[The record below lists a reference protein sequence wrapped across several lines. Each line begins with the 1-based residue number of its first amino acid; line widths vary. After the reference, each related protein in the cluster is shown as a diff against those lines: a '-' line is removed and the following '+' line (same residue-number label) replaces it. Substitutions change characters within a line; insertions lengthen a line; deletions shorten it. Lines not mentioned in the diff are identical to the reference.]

1 MHRRSDYRP
10 PASDGG
16 HIDLTFDLDYEATR
30 VSGRYSFDRRRG
42 NVDEPL
48 RLDFRDLDIR
58 RFVVD
63 GAEVMAPSN
72 GSGTIDLFFRGPQM
86 QVEVETVLKP
96 ATNTSLQGLYRAG
109 EMLVTHCEPE
119 GFRRILP
126 FPDRPDLAVTIT
138 TEIRA
143 DPLRFPVLLSNGQRD
158 GQGSLADGRHWVRWA
173 DPVPKPC
180 YLFALAAG
188 SFQSI
193 SDRHVTRSGREIVL
207 AAYVQN
213 GDPEHARFA
222 LESLKRVMHWEEDWI
237 EREFD
242 LDCYSLVM
250 FKPFAFPAMENKG
263 LNFFEESI
271 GLVDPETAVDLDYL
285 NVEINVAHEYLHN
298 WTGNRVMC
306 RDWFELGLKEG
317 LTTLRH
323 QLYAEHRY
331 GRFMQLWPIRA
342 WRSRQLPD
350 DMAPGAR
357 PVRPEDYV
365 EPFNLYNP
373 TTYIKS
379 AVIFRMIYALVG
391 EEVFRDAL
399 DGFLTAFDGK
409 SATIDDMLAHLS
421 RAAGTPLDVF
431 VHWFALAGTPVL
443 ECKRTAAPDGGGR
456 MIIRRFPTEDASKR
470 PIPLGIQCLGSSGIH
485 VPFRVSGDI
494 SLRFSAPV
502 LDGDRLIVDWQSS
515 AGVVPSLPRG
525 LSAPVIVKEQLSE
538 AELVTLF
545 RYEQDVYR
553 RWEAGQQLATAITA
567 AQMKDEKAGERLS
580 QTWASAL
587 SRVLADEEIDGGLRA
602 ELLTPPDPRAMMGRL
617 TFPDPLAL
625 CAASRGVL
633 RSVSQRLDGQL
644 SVLHEQC
651 RERARS
657 GEDPAAIGERMFSA
671 AVLQLWLVGGRT
683 PAREAAYRQVETGK
697 TVNDRVSAFL
707 LMCQTGEIAG
717 TDLLQKTAD
726 RWRGSPALM
735 RRWFEGCALIPAD
748 DTAKHIAGMMAGDE
762 FDRQDMTLAR
772 TVYTAL
778 FVRNMRTFHDCS
790 WAGYTL
796 LREAITS
803 LDHEQPELGA
813 WLLRSSDFMNWLRF
827 PEPYRSAMRAS
838 VMQLIETPNVSEPV
852 KEILNRISGAEVAA
866 G

>member
-1 MHRRSDYRP
+1 MRRRSDYRL
-10 PASDGG
+10 PASVGG

-30 VSGRYSFDRRRG
+30 VSGRYSFDRRPG

-86 QVEVETVLKP
+86 QVEVETALKP

-143 DPLRFPVLLSNGQRD
+143 DPLRFPALLSNGQPD
-158 GQGSLADGRHWVRWA
+158 GQGCLADGRHWVRWA
-173 DPVPKPC
+173 DPIPKPC

-188 SFQSI
+188 PFQSI

-331 GRFMQLWPIRA
+331 GRFMQLWPIRV

-409 SATIDDMLAHLS
+409 SATIDDMLSHLS
-421 RAAGTPLDVF
+421 RTAGTPLDAF
-431 VHWFALAGTPVL
+431 VQWFGLAGTPVL
-443 ECKRTAAPDGGGR
+443 ECSRAVTPDGDGR
-456 MIIRRFPTEDASKR
+456 MIIRRSPTEGVSKR
-470 PIPLGIQCLGSSGIH
+470 PIPLGIRCLDSSGAS
-485 VPFRVSGDI
+485 VPFQISGDI
-494 SLRFSAPV
+494 SLHLNAPV
-502 LDGDRLIVDWQSS
+502 IDGDRLIVDWQST
-515 AGVVPSLPRG
+515 ADVVPSLLRG

-538 AELVTLF
+538 TECVMLF
-545 RYEQDVYR
+545 EYEEDVYR

-567 AQMKDEKAGERLS
+567 AQIKGEKRVGQLS
-580 QTWASAL
+580 EAWASAL
-587 SRVLADEEIDGGLRA
+587 SRILADEGIEGGLRA
-602 ELLTPPDPRAMMGRL
+602 ELLTPPDPRALMGRL

-625 CAASRGVL
+625 CAASKRVL

-644 SVLHEQC
+644 SALHERSQ
-651 RERARS
+651 ERARC
-657 GEDPAAIGERMFSA
+657 GDDPTAIGDRMFSA
-671 AVLQLWLVGGRT
+671 AVLQLWLAGGGS

-697 TVNDRVSAFL
+697 TVNDLVLAFL
-707 LMCQTGEIAG
+707 LLCQAGEITG
-717 TDLLQKTAD
+717 TDLLQKTAE
-726 RWRGSPALM
+726 RWHGKPALM
-735 RRWFEGCALIPAD
+735 RRWFEGRALIPAN
-748 DTAKHIAGMMAGDE
+748 DTAQHISGMLAGDE

-778 FVRNMRTFHDCS
+778 FVRNVRAFHAGS
-790 WAGYTL
+790 GAGYRL
-796 LREAITS
+796 LCDVITA
-803 LDHEQPELGA
+803 LDHEQPELAA
-813 WLLRSSDFMNWLRF
+813 WLLRSSDFMNWFQF
-827 PEPYRSAMRAS
+827 PEPYRSSMRAS
-838 VMQLIETPNVSEPV
+838 VMQLVEAPNVSEAV
-852 KEILNRISGAEVAA
+852 REILSRISGAAE
-866 G
+866 